1 MDYSSILQELKMAL
15 WDIDKCN
22 SSIAWDGDVYDTFM
36 CAGYYSGIRSVCR
49 VSINKGIEYRHIVT
63 LCTDELFFLVSYI
76 KVGMALVYNKGS
88 RMNARTL

>member
-1 MDYSSILQELKMAL
+1 MVSFFLVDYSSILQELKMAL

-49 VSINKGIEYRHIVT
+49 VSINKCIECRHIET
-63 LCTDELFFLVSYI
+63 QCT
-76 KVGMALVYNKGS
+76 G
-88 RMNARTL
+88 